1 MDNIFTSL
9 KSQLQDEIKNLNY
22 QMDHILY
29 HIAEVV
35 LSIYLKKYGEKNI
48 KENTWI
54 ENRITFKIKIVYHL
68 ERVTPEAIKLLG
80 STKSKI
86 TKNKNGE
93 NVPNLG
99 ITEVVLV
106 QCNIVNND
114 CQKN

>member
-48 KENTWI
+48 KENT
-54 ENRITFKIKIVYHL
+54 
-68 ERVTPEAIKLLG
+68 
-80 STKSKI
+80 
-86 TKNKNGE
+86 
-93 NVPNLG
+93 
-99 ITEVVLV
+99 
-106 QCNIVNND
+106 
-114 CQKN
+114 